1 MNKNYKGGGVHGT
14 HWNSQQGPDDYR
26 LQFETDEVKNGVV
39 TTEEFYKSILEAHDS
54 LKELKE
60 KSKEVY
66 MEEYKQ
72 RMVNEYRELKERHT
86 RLCAIL
92 ERRRAGVLD
101 FTLTCPVGLL
111 EEQEKAM
118 RAYMDVLKRRAVFE
132 HIDLEKET
140 LADDTI

>member
-1 MNKNYKGGGVHGT
+1 MDTNIQKAPKECKFLPT
-14 HWNSQQGPDDYR
+14 
-26 LQFETDEVKNGVV
+26 LDEEALRSLGIAVKNSVV
-39 TTEEFYKSILEAHDS
+39 SAEEFYKSIVEADDS

-60 KSKEVY
+60 KFF

-92 ERRRAGVLD
+92 ERRRTGVLD

-118 RAYMDVLKRRAVFE
+118 RAYMDILKRRAVFE

-140 LADDTI
+140 LADGTIEH